1 MADGLN
7 FGGVDLSGINLS
19 IAKQTEEWA
28 SIPMPPSKWE
38 LAAEAAAQRDEQA
51 DLLSALIERQDA
63 MIEEQKRQAEERQR
77 DRRLAVVTAIIAGAT
92 LAATI
97 LVPLVMRAF

>member
-1 MADGLN
+1 MADGLD

-19 IAKQTEEWA
+19 IAKQAEEWA

-38 LAAEAAAQRDEQA
+38 LAAEAAEQREEQT

-63 MIEEQKRQAEERQR
+63 MIEEQKRQAEERAR